1 MAGVDLAAIYGRGSG
16 GVAAAIKDVGTIM
29 GEAGE
34 QAQYLTELMEKNTG
48 AMLLANKALGL
59 SGQTLAAFGKN
70 ASLTGTDVGEFTDK
84 INLQTAYMSKK
95 FGINVKQMG
104 KKIGEMTK
112 DFATFGTMTPK
123 ELATT
128 AAYADKLGISIKGL
142 QGITA
147 KTDDFEGAAMAAA
160 ELAGSFGMTID
171 AMDLMTADPAEKAEM
186 VRKAF
191 QETGKDFATMSRQEK
206 ARMAEITG
214 MGADELAGMF
224 DPANADIGLDD
235 MEKAADEAA
244 NGAITQQEATEELTK
259 SIKKLIDTSG
269 GMTKMNGPFDALL
282 KGFSAGIMKSKEM
295 RKIFS
300 NLRKTMRI
308 MYNLGKQLGQ
318 AFVDLFPGV
327 KDLLGGVA
335 KLFDPKRYGK
345 FANSISKALAI
356 FRKTKDIKTFIA
368 SVKTAF
374 SDFFGDGGDAMKMI
388 KEGAKKMLIGIIDG
402 LALSVANGNRSAY

>member
-1 MAGVDLAAIYGRGSG
+1 
-16 GVAAAIKDVGTIM
+16 M

-160 ELAGSFGMTID
+160 ELAG
-171 AMDLMTADPAEKAEM
+171 
-186 VRKAF
+186 
-191 QETGKDFATMSRQEK
+191 
-206 ARMAEITG
+206 
-214 MGADELAGMF
+214 
-224 DPANADIGLDD
+224 
-235 MEKAADEAA
+235 
-244 NGAITQQEATEELTK
+244 LTLW
-259 SIKKLIDTSG
+259 I
-269 GMTKMNGPFDALL
+269 
-282 KGFSAGIMKSKEM
+282 
-295 RKIFS
+295 
-300 NLRKTMRI
+300 
-308 MYNLGKQLGQ
+308 
-318 AFVDLFPGV
+318 
-327 KDLLGGVA
+327 
-335 KLFDPKRYGK
+335 
-345 FANSISKALAI
+345 
-356 FRKTKDIKTFIA
+356 
-368 SVKTAF
+368 
-374 SDFFGDGGDAMKMI
+374 
-388 KEGAKKMLIGIIDG
+388 
-402 LALSVANGNRSAY
+402 